1 MQQEITVN
9 QWKVYLKKMTVLCR
23 ELINLTRE
31 QRCAMRERDLAKF
44 EEITGTL
51 SQKSGELSQL
61 QKMIGNPKESL
72 FPQDPKLSALKEQLA
87 DLMEELRESNQ
98 INIALVHS
106 SFDLVGPILNL
117 LTSHPSTYGEAGSI
131 TGEPQR
137 SIVLDRTV

>member
-9 QWKVYLKKMTVLCR
+9 LEKMAALCR

-31 QRCAMRERDLAKF
+31 QRCAMRERDLEKF
-44 EEITGTL
+44 EKITRAL

-61 QKMIGNPKESL
+61 QKMIGSPKEFL
-72 FPQDPKLSALKEQLA
+72 FPQDPELSALKGQLA
-87 DLMEELRESNQ
+87 DLMKELRESNQ

-106 SFDLVGPILNL
+106 SFDLVGPVLNL
-117 LTSHPSTYGEAGSI
+117 LTSHSSTYGEAGSM